1 MIPYYAKN
9 EGETIH
15 GEYGA
20 DKLIGG
26 DGDDVIHAGG
36 GNDVIIGGKG
46 NDKLYGEDGSD
57 IISGGEG
64 DDEIYGGRGSDIITG
79 GEGDDVLAGG
89 ENDDTYIWAMGE
101 GTDIIVDTNNDYNT
115 IIITRGVEFDYEFL
129 NTMIDNKWKLCILA
143 KSSDDKLII
152 ENQNSI
158 KEVFFENTLS
168 SVIVENNNYKW
179 IGTTENDLLTLVDSK
194 QPTNYVYGWNGDD
207 TIEGSRGDDHIEG
220 GKGIDNLYGGEG
232 IDTYYWEPG
241 DGSDFIHEV
250 GSGNILKIFNSSPAD
265 YEYFFKDESTRGGD
279 VERFIMVKN
288 VATEEVI
295 RVSTKNSISDIEMI
309 LFANNDTSINLLFD
323 IPERLTSSN
332 DIVNT
337 KD

>member
-36 GNDVIIGGKG
+36 GATMLLSEAREMISF
-46 NDKLYGEDGSD
+46 YGEDGSD

-79 GEGDDVLAGG
+79 GEGDDVLTGG

-158 KEVFFENTLS
+158 KEVF
-168 SVIVENNNYKW
+168 
-179 IGTTENDLLTLVDSK
+179 
-194 QPTNYVYGWNGDD
+194 
-207 TIEGSRGDDHIEG
+207 
-220 GKGIDNLYGGEG
+220 
-232 IDTYYWEPG
+232 
-241 DGSDFIHEV
+241 
-250 GSGNILKIFNSSPAD
+250 
-265 YEYFFKDESTRGGD
+265 
-279 VERFIMVKN
+279 
-288 VATEEVI
+288 
-295 RVSTKNSISDIEMI
+295 
-309 LFANNDTSINLLFD
+309 
-323 IPERLTSSN
+323 
-332 DIVNT
+332 
-337 KD
+337 